1 NSNMPQGKNSKI
13 MAHISY
19 RMRCTLQDGRVFI
32 GTFLAFD
39 RHMNLVLADCEE
51 FRTVKAKGDKAER
64 EEKRALGLVLLR
76 GEHLVS
82 MSVAGP
88 PLKKRLAKFQFRRPP
103 LPASVASVLAALL
116 GAVPRLRRPLCPAW
130 LDQPRCRRARTSYDA
145 AAAAVHA
152 SDATVG
158 GTAGHRSGIP
168 PPMPPAGYGRG
179 APPDSGLVDFSPVRA
194 EFHRSV
200 VLDLAL
206 AKAAR
211 CKSQLTSFCCA
222 VSVYFVHCFYSAPL
236 HLGNL
241 RFKFYICIRFFGEAG

>member
-1 NSNMPQGKNSKI
+1 MPQGKNSKI
-13 MAHISY
+13 MAHINY

-88 PLKKRLAKFQFRRPP
+88 PPQEEVGKVPIPQATAASVGGVGIGRAAGRGAPPAAAPVPGLAGPARGVGGPAPAMMQPRPP
-103 LPASVASVLAALL
+103 SMPPMRPSVAPP
-116 GAVPRLRRPLCPAW
+116 GI
-130 LDQPRCRRARTSYDA
+130 
-145 AAAAVHA
+145 
-152 SDATVG
+152 G
-158 GTAGHRSGIP
+158 SGIP

-179 APPDSGLVDFSPVRA
+179 APPG
-194 EFHRSV
+194 
-200 VLDLAL
+200 
-206 AKAAR
+206 
-211 CKSQLTSFCCA
+211 
-222 VSVYFVHCFYSAPL
+222 
-236 HLGNL
+236 
-241 RFKFYICIRFFGEAG
+241 FGPGGFQPGPR